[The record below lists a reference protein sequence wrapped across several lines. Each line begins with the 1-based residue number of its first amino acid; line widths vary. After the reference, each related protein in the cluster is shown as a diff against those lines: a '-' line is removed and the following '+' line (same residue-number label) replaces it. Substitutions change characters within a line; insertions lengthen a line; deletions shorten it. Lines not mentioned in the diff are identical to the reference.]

1 MKKTKDNTQI
11 DENKINPQIQQEN
24 QTKQETKQEQGE
36 NQKQQ
41 ENQEN
46 REQRENAGKILNSLE
61 GNVDEVEKELEGEPE
76 DSAAGFD
83 PAAPLMKNRKA
94 FFAVGLIII
103 ILAVVGLVNVV
114 KFTMNTVSDIAN
126 QTAIKNEFAEFIYPM
141 VLIDTPAFDGIENI
155 PSSVVVNAAIWRIY
169 IYGNTEKNENDGDN
183 MTISEIDVE
192 SSAAALFGAS
202 VKVEHQT
209 VTAGI
214 DVFEY
219 SQSLK
224 SYIVPLNLDKNTFWP
239 KISQISSVGDTFTLT
254 VEYMTPIM
262 GIGNEE
268 SSSIKQ
274 MIYTVSRNASAKTI
288 KAVQYV
294 TVSSTE

>member
-1 MKKTKDNTQI
+1 MLF
-11 DENKINPQIQQEN
+11 
-24 QTKQETKQEQGE
+24 
-36 NQKQQ
+36 
-41 ENQEN
+41 
-46 REQRENAGKILNSLE
+46 RS
-61 GNVDEVEKELEGEPE
+61 
-76 DSAAGFD
+76 
-83 PAAPLMKNRKA
+83 
-94 FFAVGLIII
+94 
-103 ILAVVGLVNVV
+103 
-114 KFTMNTVSDIAN
+114 
-126 QTAIKNEFAEFIYPM
+126 
-141 VLIDTPAFDGIENI
+141 
-155 PSSVVVNAAIWRIY
+155 
-169 IYGNTEKNENDGDN
+169 
-183 MTISEIDVE
+183 E

-254 VEYMTPIM
+254 VDYMTPIM

-274 MIYTVSRNASAKTI
+274 MIYTVSRNASAKTV
-288 KAVQYV
+288 KSVQYV

>member
-24 QTKQETKQEQGE
+24 QTKQETKQEQRE

-61 GNVDEVEKELEGEPE
+61 GNVDEVEKELEGESE
-76 DSAAGFD
+76 ESAAGFD

-169 IYGNTEKNENDGDN
+169 IYGNTEK
-183 MTISEIDVE
+183 
-192 SSAAALFGAS
+192 
-202 VKVEHQT
+202 
-209 VTAGI
+209 
-214 DVFEY
+214 Y
-219 SQSLK
+219 
-224 SYIVPLNLDKNTFWP
+224 
-239 KISQISSVGDTFTLT
+239 
-254 VEYMTPIM
+254 
-262 GIGNEE
+262 
-268 SSSIKQ
+268 
-274 MIYTVSRNASAKTI
+274 
-288 KAVQYV
+288 
-294 TVSSTE
+294 

>member
-24 QTKQETKQEQGE
+24 QTKQETKH
-36 NQKQQ
+36 
-41 ENQEN
+41 
-46 REQRENAGKILNSLE
+46 EQRENPGKILNSLE

-94 FFAVGLIII
+94 FFAAGLIII

-169 IYGNTEKNENDGDN
+169 IYGNTEKYENDGDN

-254 VEYMTPIM
+254 VDYMTPIM

-274 MIYTVSRNASAKTI
+274 MIYTVSRNASAKTV
-288 KAVQYV
+288 KSVQYV